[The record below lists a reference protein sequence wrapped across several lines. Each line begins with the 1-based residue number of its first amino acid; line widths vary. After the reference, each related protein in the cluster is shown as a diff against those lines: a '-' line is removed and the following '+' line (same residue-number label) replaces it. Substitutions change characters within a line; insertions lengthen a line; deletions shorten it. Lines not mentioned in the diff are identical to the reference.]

1 MKFLNFLK
9 THMFSLTFGLI
20 IVNTILGVYFHQVY
34 AVLKP
39 TLPLALFVMLYP
51 MMIGPD
57 FRKAEQFKENG
68 KYIGGNL
75 FLNLLISPL
84 LIYALLQ
91 IIPIHNPAFVAGMV
105 LIAVAPMA
113 GSAAAFT
120 GLAGGS
126 VALTM
131 VGVTLTLLISIV
143 SVPFYMKL
151 LVGTLIDVPVMK
163 LLYSILIYVVVPLV
177 LGQLTRTLWIH
188 SKGEN
193 HFKAH
198 KEMLSGISMI
208 GMYWMVVMVFG
219 LEGGIVLKHPALA
232 LKAILVMG
240 VFYLVL
246 FSLALLIAKLF
257 KFQYE
262 NTVSLYYS
270 TCKNM
275 SISTALAIANFG
287 PLGAIGAA
295 MGGPFTDMW
304 MMILSVRFLAKLKD
318 HFKGDHSEESQ
329 MSAVKEASIK
339 SIA

>member
-20 IVNTILGVYFHQVY
+20 IVNTILGVYFHSVY
-34 AVLKP
+34 LFLKP
-39 TLPLALFVMLYP
+39 TLPFALFVMLYP

-151 LVGTLIDVPVMK
+151 LVGTLIDVPVIK
-163 LLYSILIYVVVPLV
+163 LLYSILIYVVVPLM
-177 LGQLTRTLWIH
+177 LGQLTRALWIH

-232 LKAILVMG
+232 IKAILVMG
-240 VFYLVL
+240 IFYLIL
-246 FSLALLIAKLF
+246 FSLVLLLAKFL
-257 KFQYE
+257 KFQYK
-262 NTVSLYYS
+262 NMVSLYYS

-304 MMILSVRFLAKLKD
+304 MMILSVGFLQK
-318 HFKGDHSEESQ
+318 
-329 MSAVKEASIK
+329 IK
-339 SIA
+339 SFFEGNQLPEAELAVSENVNGK

>member
-1 MKFLNFLK
+1 MKFLNSLK

-20 IVNTILGVYFHQVY
+20 IVNTILGVYFHSVY
-34 AVLKP
+34 LFLKP
-39 TLPLALFVMLYP
+39 TLPFALFVMLYP

-163 LLYSILIYVVVPLV
+163 LLYSILIYVVVPLI
-177 LGQLTRTLWIH
+177 LGQLTRALWIH

-232 LKAILVMG
+232 IKAILVMG
-240 VFYLVL
+240 IFYLIL
-246 FSLALLIAKLF
+246 FSLALLLAKFL
-257 KFQYE
+257 KFQYK
-262 NTVSLYYS
+262 NMVSLYYS

-304 MMILSVRFLAKLKD
+304 MMILSVGFLQK
-318 HFKGDHSEESQ
+318 
-329 MSAVKEASIK
+329 IK
-339 SIA
+339 SFFEGNQLPEAELAVSENVNGK